1 MKKLQDFVG
10 VAVILLGTFL
20 KWSQAIKL
28 VCYYDMSSASR
39 VGRAKFTSQDMEFAL
54 NFCTHVIY
62 SYVTI
67 TPDKLVLTAQ
77 MPEKQQ
83 ELANMK
89 NFKNKYPNVKFL
101 LSISGENND
110 KTIKSFL
117 QLLED
122 RQATKILIKSL
133 MDVLI
138 KYKFDGLSLDFPLP
152 TVLPTEPVRIK
163 IWKYFINLFKIHHF
177 DTDPKYM
184 EHKDQLTILIQ
195 LLKAH
200 FNERNLMLTLNVLP
214 NVDSKKYFEI
224 PEIINYLDFVIL
236 SAFDF
241 FTPQRNPLEAN
252 FMSPTKALKSTTLQR
267 NSDLSLG
274 NIKDFYKFWHSQ
286 KVPRHKI
293 VVGVAAYGRSWKM
306 TKNSNSNGI
315 PPVYYTDG
323 PATAGPQ
330 TYTPGFLS
338 YPEIC
343 EKLRDFQLK
352 SVTDPK
358 AKSGVYAFRPA
369 DSNGNFGIWIS
380 YENYITAGAKADY
393 VRNHNLG
400 GVALIDLSL
409 DDIHGEC
416 NCEKFPILKS
426 IRLRLTKIFS

>member
-1 MKKLQDFVG
+1 MQHFVG
-10 VAVILLGTFL
+10 IAVILLLTFF
-20 KWSQAIKL
+20 KWSQGIKL

-39 VGRAKFTSQDMEFAL
+39 VGRAKFTSQDMELAL
-54 NFCTHVIY
+54 SYCTHVIY

-67 TPDKLVLTAQ
+67 TPDKLILTAQ
-77 MPEKQQ
+77 MPEKEQ
-83 ELANMK
+83 ELANMQY
-89 NFKNKYPNVKFL
+89 FKNKYPNVKFL

-110 KTIKSFL
+110 KTTKSFL

-152 TVLPTEPVRIK
+152 TVLPTKPRHTKV
-163 IWKYFINLFKIHHF
+163 WNFFISLFKIHHF

-184 EHKDQLTILIQ
+184 EHRDQLTILIQ

-214 NVDSKKYFEI
+214 NVDSRKYFDI

-241 FTPQRNPLEAN
+241 CTPQRNPLEAN
-252 FMSPTKALKSTTLQR
+252 FMSPIKIPKSATLPH

-286 KVPRHKI
+286 NVPRHKI
-293 VVGVAAYGRSWKM
+293 VIGVAAYGRSWKM
-306 TKNSNSNGI
+306 TKYSNSNGV

-343 EKLRDFQLK
+343 EKLSDSQLRN
-352 SVTDPK
+352 VTDPK

-369 DSNGNFGIWIS
+369 DSHGHFGIWIS
-380 YENYITAGAKADY
+380 YEDYITAGAKANY
-393 VRNHNLG
+393 IRNHNLG

-409 DDIHGEC
+409 DDIHGVC
-416 NCEKFPILKS
+416 NGEKFPILKS
-426 IRLRLTKIFS
+426 IRLRLTETHS